1 MKKKKLQKIF
11 LKHQTVLLNPLFE
24 NQIITKKRLKN
35 CQITLKEVYFQ
46 LIKDYAK
53 NHEFPQ
59 TNVKFYKYG
68 RVLYFLIIQLLG
80 RGAFGKVNL
89 GLHILSGRLIAIK
102 SFNKFSKETY
112 RYLQKRS
119 FLKLQKLYMINSYYY
134 YIS

>member
-59 TNVKFYKYG
+59 NNVKFYKYG

-102 SFNKFSKETY
+102 SFNKLSLSSENSKKKIYYESNLMKNL
-112 RYLQKRS
+112 RH
-119 FLKLQKLYMINSYYY
+119 NS
-134 YIS
+134 IVRQ